1 MVRLVTAAALIALTL
16 VAWDVPDCPFC
27 QHTAHYASH
36 STDQDF
42 FFLEPEES
50 VELKAPAVELGE
62 AEARPICAPR
72 ATAQLVLAP
81 KHDPPAAPR
90 PA

>member
-16 VAWDVPDCPFC
+16 FAWDVPDCPFC
-27 QHTAHYASH
+27 QHSAHWASH

-42 FFLEPEES
+42 FFLEPEEAI
-50 VELKAPAVELGE
+50 ELKAPAVEI
-62 AEARPICAPR
+62 AEAQVRPPCAPR
-72 ATAQLVLAP
+72 ATAQLVVAP
-81 KHDPPAAPR
+81 KQDPPATTR